1 MLRWHRKSRLNDGC
15 IHKRMWATFCVV
27 LAVVRSSSTFD
38 SRKFMSFFFFISIA
52 ITELNLCACEKS
64 SRMAA
69 AGLPL
74 LFSFAP
80 MRHAVRRILVEA
92 AAPPR
97 SLSFSARA
105 FSNSGCRLEQFHRV
119 DEAVRLQ
126 YFATLRRP
134 FLILTP

>member
-15 IHKRMWATFCVV
+15 IHKRMWAPFASC
-27 LAVVRSSSTFD
+27 LPLSGARP
-38 SRKFMSFFFFISIA
+38 RLIRGNLCLFFFFISIA